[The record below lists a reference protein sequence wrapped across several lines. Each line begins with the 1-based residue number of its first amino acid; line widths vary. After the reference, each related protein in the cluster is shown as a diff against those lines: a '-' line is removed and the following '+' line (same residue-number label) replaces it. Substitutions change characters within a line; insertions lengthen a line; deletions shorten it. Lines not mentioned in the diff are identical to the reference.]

1 MTLRELQEKTDAWI
15 KENGGYWSEF
25 EILARMTEELGE
37 IASDLQREKGLR
49 PRKQETDVAGEVG
62 DLLFTLAAFA
72 NRKDI
77 DLEKVLQKV
86 FTKYQVRDGKDWETV
101 VQDNDDS

>member
-62 DLLFTLAAFA
+62 DVLNLRDLVIMGEDCGVLLLA
-72 NRKDI
+72 
-77 DLEKVLQKV
+77 
-86 FTKYQVRDGKDWETV
+86 
-101 VQDNDDS
+101 